1 MRVLLSALFVAAVSA
16 CGGGSDPSGLAG
28 DPPDPDVVAME
39 DLVHVL
45 VNAERTSNGVD
56 PLTHD
61 PALRAVARAHS
72 EDMVRRDFFS
82 HTNPDGLSPYDRLRE
97 ASIDF
102 GSAGEN
108 IAWNRG
114 YADPAD
120 TAVTGWMNSDGHRR
134 NILDDGFTHGGLG
147 AARRETDGAW
157 FFTQLFM
164 RPSGGLVAFG
174 WVVHEDAAPA
184 APDQGTS
191 SWTVDG

>member
-1 MRVLLSALFVAAVSA
+1 MRVLLSALLVAAVPA

-28 DPPDPDVVAME
+28 DPPDPDVVAVE

-45 VNAERTSNGVD
+45 VNAERMSYGTD
-56 PLTHD
+56 PLIHD
-61 PALRAVARAHS
+61 QALRLVARAHS

-97 ASIDF
+97 ASIEF
-102 GSAGEN
+102 ASAAEN

-114 YADPAD
+114 YADPAE

-134 NILDDGFTHGGLG
+134 NILDAGFTHGGLG
-147 AARRETDGAW
+147 AAQNDLDGAW

-164 RPSGGLVAFG
+164 RPSGGLVALS
-174 WVVHEDAAPA
+174 WVVHEEAAPA
-184 APDQGTS
+184 APDQGAS
-191 SWTVDG
+191 SWTVGG